1 MFKCAAERH
10 KHAACLSRTAITV
23 SAASLLLILFGSGC
37 GVSSYIPSYI
47 PQTKLDGSC
56 FPKFAVSLPVFGPAG
71 SIPRVDAAAHPNLT
85 VTMMEINQ
93 QVLPQGSFE
102 KCGATLGATRV
113 WAFQTSDSNT
123 GAVLGQASWPAVT
136 IVAQR
141 HTPTQVEYVN
151 QLPSYNSFNPAG
163 PGLVQRLLPFDQT
176 IHWADPLQTGCGM
189 QMQGSQSAKAPG
201 HDEPMDAA
209 ESGVPNE
216 DGRAISQAGL
226 MQLASYSLPSSMG
239 RSIPSSAGSPMT
251 SSTKPTMPSGM
262 QSSEASTGSTSPCN
276 QQYLG
281 PIPATVH
288 LHGAEIPSAWDG
300 DPESWFTPNGL
311 KGADYHTIGNPG
323 PGKAIFQY
331 SNSQEAGTLWFHDHA
346 LGITRLNVY
355 AGLAGFYFLKDPDK
369 EPQGYPSGAYEIE
382 MEVQDKM
389 FDTNSQLYLLN
400 QQPSFNHPFWAPGFE
415 GDVAT
420 VNGAA
425 FPYLNVEPRRYRFH
439 ILNGSLNRGYQFFF
453 AGAPVYV
460 VGADDNYF
468 DKPVPVGDEVSVP
481 TDGVP
486 VSPGERVD
494 IIVDF
499 TNFAGQNV
507 ELTNARKGQYIDLPD
522 IMQFHVAAA
531 VKSPDTSCD
540 PTNPDPPAGWCARK
554 YPLVRLT
561 DGKGDIAP
569 GVKVDRVRELV
580 LYDYVE
586 APPSGTPNPNK
597 YPQDVIEYVNG
608 TKWDGLQSPGIAY
621 DFPSDGISELPRE
634 GSIEEWDIVYL
645 SNMAMAS
652 HPVHIHLSQFQV
664 LNRQNIN
671 IGDANNPGYLAAWNA
686 AYGTNTT
693 VPWPTKCTKG
703 SYCNGYGPPLD
714 YSTPNADG
722 ALGGNPAFGPFVP
735 KDNNPLVPPRPT
747 ESGWKDTADAFADQ
761 VLRILVRWTPSDVP
775 VTPNQS
781 YAGQNFYEFD
791 PTQGYYVWH
800 CHVLTHEDNEMMRPY
815 RVSK

>member
-1 MFKCAAERH
+1 M
-10 KHAACLSRTAITV
+10 V
-23 SAASLLLILFGSGC
+23 SLLLMLFGSGC
-37 GVSSYIPSYI
+37 GTSTYI

-56 FPKFAVSLPVFGPAG
+56 LPKFAVSLPVFGPAG
-71 SIPRVDAAAHPNLT
+71 SIPRVDAAGHPNLT
-85 VTMMEINQ
+85 VTMTETNQ
-93 QVLPQGSFE
+93 TVLPQGSFA
-102 KCGATLGATRV
+102 KCGVTLGQTRV
-113 WAFQTSDSNT
+113 WAFQTTDSKT
-123 GAVLGQASWPAVT
+123 GAMLGPAHWPAVT

-141 HTPTQVEYVN
+141 GTPTQVEYVN
-151 QLPSYNSFNPAG
+151 QLPSYNHFDPAG
-163 PGLVQRLLPFDQT
+163 PGLLQRLLPFDQT
-176 IHWADPLQTGCGM
+176 IHWADPLQAGCGM
-189 QMQGSQSAKAPG
+189 QMQNSQSTKISD
-201 HDEPMDAA
+201 HDQLMDH
-209 ESGVPNE
+209 SDSKQPNYE
-216 DGRAISQAGL
+216 GKPKFQAGHIE
-226 MQLASYSLPSSMG
+226 LASYPM
-239 RSIPSSAGSPMT
+239 PSPMT
-251 SSTKPTMPSGM
+251 SFMESSMPSSKGPSMPPSM
-262 QSSEASTGSTSPCN
+262 QSSEASTGSTSQCN

-288 LHGAEIPSAWDG
+288 LHGAEIAAAWDG

-355 AGLAGFYFLKDPDK
+355 AGLAGFYFLKDPNR

-382 MEVQDKM
+382 MAVQDHM
-389 FDTNSQLYLLN
+389 FDTNSQQFLLN

-415 GDVAT
+415 GDVAV

-439 ILNGSLNRGYQFFF
+439 ILNGSLNRGYVLLFG
-453 AGAPVYV
+453 GAPVYV

-468 DKPVPVGDEVSVP
+468 DEPVPVGDDVSVS

-494 IIVDF
+494 LIVDF
-499 TNFAGQNV
+499 SNFAGQNV
-507 ELTNARKGQYIDLPD
+507 EVTNTRPGQYIKLSD
-522 IMQFHVAAA
+522 IMLFKVASASS
-531 VKSPDTSCD
+531 SPDTSCD
-540 PTNPDPPAGWCARK
+540 PTNPDPSTGTCARK

-561 DGKGDIAP
+561 DGEGNMAP
-569 GVKVDRVRELV
+569 GVKVDKVRQLV

-608 TKWDGLQSPGIAY
+608 TKWDGLQSPGIAA
-621 DFPSDGISELPRE
+621 DFSSDGISELPRQ

-645 SNMAMAS
+645 SNMGGAS
-652 HPVHIHLSQFQV
+652 HPIHLHLSQFQV
-664 LNRQNIN
+664 LNRQNITISDMN
-671 IGDANNPGYLAAWNA
+671 APNDPSKSYLAAWNA
-686 AYGTNTT
+686 AYGSKAPLPATC
-693 VPWPTKCTKG
+693 TKGKG

-714 YSTPNADG
+714 YSTPNGDG
-722 ALGGNPAFGPFVP
+722 ALGGNPAFSPFIP
-735 KDNNPLVPPRPT
+735 QKDNPLIPPRPT
-747 ESGWKDTADAFADQ
+747 ESGWKDTADANADQ

-775 VTPNQS
+775 LTPNQS
-781 YAGQNFYEFD
+781 NAGQNFYDFD

-815 RVSK
+815 RVTK